1 MSWKINSKF
10 AYPKSMRS
18 IYKGSRHYDVGGDK
32 YPSVTNILAETK
44 SQEDKDAL
52 NKWKKDIGFKE
63 AAIISKQSSERGTTL
78 HQYLESI
85 LLNKMNGELLEEIN
99 LPKKMAETIVDNGIN
114 NQINEVYGCEAVLYY
129 DGNFKFAGTADAVVN
144 SSDNE
149 IKILDF
155 KQSNKPKKREYSVIN
170 EYGLQLA
177 LYSIAHDNMF
187 GTNIKSTEILMC
199 TPNLIFQK
207 FEFKDQEFEK
217 LKKEAMNRVEQYYN
231 LKRGNLE
238 L

>member
-1 MSWKINSKF
+1 MSWKINNKF
-10 AYPKSMRS
+10 TYPKSMRS
-18 IYKGSRHYDVGGDK
+18 IYKGSRHYDVGKDK

-231 LKRGNLE
+231 LKRENLE

>member
-1 MSWKINSKF
+1 MPWKINNKF
-10 AYPKSMRS
+10 TYPKSMRS

-52 NKWKKDIGFKE
+52 NRWKKDIGFKE

-85 LLNKMNGELLEEIN
+85 LLNKMNGELLEEVN

-114 NQINEVYGCEAVLYY
+114 NQISEVYGCEAVLYY

-231 LKRGNLE
+231 LKRENLE

>member
-1 MSWKINSKF
+1 MSWKVNNKF
-10 AYPKSMRS
+10 NYPKSLRS
-18 IYKGSRHYDVGGDK
+18 IYKGSRHYDVSGDK
-32 YPSVTNILAETK
+32 YPSVTSILSETK
-44 SQEDKDAL
+44 SQADKDAL
-52 NKWKKDIGFKE
+52 NKWKKSVGFDE
-63 AAIISKQSSERGTTL
+63 AALISKKSSERGTTL

-99 LPKKMAETIVDNGIN
+99 IPKKMAETIIENGIN
-114 NQINEVYGCEAVLYY
+114 EKINEVYGCEAVLYY
-129 DGNFKFAGTADAVVN
+129 DGDLKFAGTADAVVN
-144 SSDNE
+144 SSENQ

-155 KQSNKPKKREYSVIN
+155 KQSNKPKKKEYSVIN

-187 GTNIKSTEILMC
+187 GTKIKSTEILMC

-217 LKKEAMNRVEQYYN
+217 LKKDAMNRVEQYYK
-231 LKRGNLE
+231 LKKEN
-238 L
+238 

>member
-1 MSWKINSKF
+1 MSWKINNKF
-10 AYPKSMRS
+10 TYPKSMRS

-52 NKWKKDIGFKE
+52 NRWKREIGFKE

-114 NQINEVYGCEAVLYY
+114 NQISEVYGCEAVLYY
-129 DGNFKFAGTADAVVN
+129 DGNLKFAGTADAIVN
-144 SSDNE
+144 SYDNE

-231 LKRGNLE
+231 LKRENLE

>member
-1 MSWKINSKF
+1 MPWKINNKF

-44 SQEDKDAL
+44 SQEDKDAI

-231 LKRGNLE
+231 LKRENLE

>member
-1 MSWKINSKF
+1 MPWKINNKF
-10 AYPKSMRS
+10 TYPKSMRS

-52 NKWKKDIGFKE
+52 NRWKKDIGFKE

-85 LLNKMNGELLEEIN
+85 LLNKMNGELLEEVN

-114 NQINEVYGCEAVLYY
+114 NQISEVYGCEAVLYY
-129 DGNFKFAGTADAVVN
+129 DGNLKFAGTADAVVN
-144 SSDNE
+144 SSGNE

-231 LKRGNLE
+231 LKRENLE

>member
-44 SQEDKDAL
+44 SQEDRDAL

-155 KQSNKPKKREYSVIN
+155 KQSNRPKKREYSVIN

-231 LKRGNLE
+231 LKRENLE

>member
-52 NKWKKDIGFKE
+52 NKWKKEIGFKE

-155 KQSNKPKKREYSVIN
+155 KQSNRPKKREYSVIN

-231 LKRGNLE
+231 LKRENLE

>member
-1 MSWKINSKF
+1 MSWKVNNKF
-10 AYPKSMRS
+10 NYPKSLRS
-18 IYKGSRHYDVGGDK
+18 IYKGSRHYDVSGDK
-32 YPSVTNILAETK
+32 YPSVTSILSETK
-44 SQEDKDAL
+44 SQADKDAL
-52 NKWKKDIGFKE
+52 NIWKKSVGLDE
-63 AAIISKQSSERGTTL
+63 AALISKKSSERGTAL

-99 LPKKMAETIVDNGIN
+99 IPKKMAETIIENGIN
-114 NQINEVYGCEAVLYY
+114 EKINEVYGCEAVLYY
-129 DGNFKFAGTADAVVN
+129 DGDLKFAGTADAVVN
-144 SSDNE
+144 SSENQ

-155 KQSNKPKKREYSVIN
+155 KQSNKPKKKEYSVIN

-187 GTNIKSTEILMC
+187 GTKIKSTEILMC

-217 LKKEAMNRVEQYYN
+217 LKEDAMTRVEQYYN
-231 LKRGNLE
+231 LKN
-238 L
+238 